1 MSAPQSLLQ
10 AAVNRLAARLGSGLA
25 DTAAT
30 LTLLA
35 QDAPARVQQ
44 ELSLFWE
51 EVEQEAA
58 RLDRQGNPAAPAA
71 APEASTASSSRAWGG
86 IYGGAGPFR
95 GSAQEDPQEAID
107 ALRAQVAQLARRLDE
122 GSARA
127 AAGAAASSNQ
137 GPGPKA

>member
-1 MSAPQSLLQ
+1 MLQ
-10 AAVNRLAARLGSGLA
+10 AAVNRLAARLASGLA

-58 RLDRQGNPAAPAA
+58 RLDRQGNPATTTA
-71 APEASTASSSRAWGG
+71 APEASTTSPSGAWGG
-86 IYGGAGPFR
+86 FSGGSGPFR
-95 GSAQEDPQEAID
+95 GTAQDDPQEAID
-107 ALRAQVAQLARRLDE
+107 ALRAQVAQFARRLDG
-122 GSARA
+122 GSARGG
-127 AAGAAASSNQ
+127 AGVSAFSNQ
-137 GPGPKA
+137 GSGPKA

>member
-1 MSAPQSLLQ
+1 MTAPQSLLQ

-35 QDAPARVQQ
+35 QDAPVRVQQ

-58 RLDRQGNPAAPAA
+58 RLDRQGNPPTTTA
-71 APEASTASSSRAWGG
+71 APESSTASASGGWGG
-86 IYGGAGPFR
+86 FSGGAVPFR
-95 GSAQEDPQEAID
+95 GSAQVDPQEAID

-122 GSARA
+122 GSARG